1 MAVVPVVLVVA
12 FVGVQLAAG
21 ATMDHEGS
29 AQARQAMRADLVV
42 TTEDAGL
49 PAVAARRVAGVS
61 GVVAATGVLHSTVVL
76 ARKEAGDPA
85 LERLPVVGV
94 TSGALPATLDP
105 GVTSGSLK
113 DLREGT
119 VAIGAA
125 RADVLDAGVG
135 SMVRLRYGDGVTASL
150 RVVAVYERGLALGE
164 FLFAREALARH
175 VTAPLDTR
183 VLVRVAPD
191 ADREDVR
198 EAVDKALS
206 GAVLGA
212 RVTTHPSPEYLQLED
227 RGAGQVLTTVAVA
240 VVGGFTVIAVLSTL
254 VLIVIGRRQE
264 LVLLRLV
271 GAGRGQVRRMLRVEA
286 AIVSVTGLGVG
297 ALAALIPLT
306 AFSLSV
312 TGSLPCL
319 PPIQM
324 AAIALIVVVT
334 VAAGILLPARPALRR
349 RRPVALPHS

>member
-1 MAVVPVVLVVA
+1 ME
-12 FVGVQLAAG
+12 
-21 ATMDHEGS
+21 HEGS
-29 AQARQAMRADLVV
+29 AQARQALRADLVV
-42 TTEDAGL
+42 ITEGAGL
-49 PAVAARRVAGVS
+49 PAGVVRWVAGVS
-61 GVVAATGVLHSTVVL
+61 GVEAAMGVLRSTVVL
-76 ARKEAGDPA
+76 AGREAGDPV

-94 TSGALPATLDP
+94 TPGALPVTLDP
-105 GVTSGSLK
+105 GVTSGSLE
-113 DLREGT
+113 DLGEGT

-135 SMVRLRYGDGVTASL
+135 SMVRLRYGDGVIASL

-212 RVTTHPSPEYLQLED
+212 RVTAHPSPEYLQLED
-227 RGAGQVLTTVAVA
+227 RGASQVLTTVAVA

-271 GAGRGQVRRMLRVEA
+271 GAGRGQVRCMLWVEA
-286 AIVSVTGLGVG
+286 AIVIVTGLVVG
-297 ALAALIPLT
+297 ALAALVPLT

-319 PPIQM
+319 SLIQV
-324 AAIALIVVVT
+324 AAIVLVVVVV
-334 VAAGILLPARPALRR
+334 VAAGILLPARPVLRR
-349 RRPVALPHS
+349 RGPVALQHP